1 MVSDLV
7 GWMHP
12 WTPKKRAACKVSS
25 VHQAVKAAKAHV
37 QATWLHVLK
46 TQSFVSNTRLPL
58 LYVHSCWFCGACS
71 RHHMMHGCKPHNNDW
86 TKRRL
91 GVWTCKLPSI
101 HQPNGGLLWQEC
113 ITRFLAFHEHPSGYL
128 LEFDFITTLFPSL
141 GFVELW
147 WSFDQFNCAFS
158 LFAPGVLLC

>member
-1 MVSDLV
+1 MTL
-7 GWMHP
+7 WAEC
-12 WTPKKRAACKVSS
+12 TPGPPKSAQRARLAVYTKLWRLPKLMCK
-25 VHQAVKAAKAHV
+25 QLGCMF
-37 QATWLHVLK
+37 W
-46 TQSFVSNTRLPL
+46 TQSIVSNTRLPL
-58 LYVHSCWFCGACS
+58 LYLHSCWFCGACS
-71 RHHMMHGCKPHNNDW
+71 RHHMMHGCKPRNNDW

-91 GVWTCKLPSI
+91 GVWTCKLSSI

-147 WSFDQFNCAFS
+147 WSFDFDQFNCAFS